1 MSVKM
6 GQRVRFGRVLVG
18 ASTASDIR
26 TNVVDAGACLGKV
39 TRPRQTPGSCEASL
53 W

>member
-1 MSVKM
+1 M

-26 TNVVDAGACLGKV
+26 INVVDAGPCLDKVSYPTQTDSGK
-39 TRPRQTPGSCEASL
+39 P
-53 W
+53 